1 MIYLKLFFSF
11 LKIGMFSV
19 GGGYA
24 AMPLIQSEVV
34 SGHGWLSM
42 GEFTDLITIAE
53 MTPGPIAV
61 NSATFVGIR
70 IAGVPGAFAATFG
83 CIFPSCIIVSLL
95 AFIYRKYKNVSVLQN
110 ILAGLRPA
118 VVALIARDFSPAR
131 GGGGGSASAAGKY
144 ELGGAWT
151 VCGRA
156 LYPEEMEV
164 ESDSGDAA
172 VRDCQSGNRCPY
184 RKGIGID
191 LPFRAVAQRLYPKT

>member
-118 VVALIARDFSPAR
+118 VVALIGFLSCARWR
-131 GGGGGSASAAGKY
+131 WGK
-144 ELGGAWT
+144 
-151 VCGRA
+151 
-156 LYPEEMEV
+156 
-164 ESDSGDAA
+164 
-172 VRDCQSGNRCPY
+172 
-184 RKGIGID
+184 
-191 LPFRAVAQRLYPKT
+191 RLCSRQI

>member
-95 AFIYRKYKNVSVLQN
+95 AFIYRKYKNVTVLQN

-118 VVALIARDFSPAR
+118 VVALIA
-131 GGGGGSASAAGKY
+131 GAGIS
-144 ELGGAWT
+144 L
-151 VCGRA
+151 
-156 LYPEEMEV
+156 L
-164 ESDSGDAA
+164 
-172 VRDCQSGNRCPY
+172 
-184 RKGIGID
+184 
-191 LPFRAVAQRLYPKT
+191 RAVAVGEAPLQPANMNWVGLGLFAAALFILRKWKGNPILVMLLCGIANLGIGVLTGKG